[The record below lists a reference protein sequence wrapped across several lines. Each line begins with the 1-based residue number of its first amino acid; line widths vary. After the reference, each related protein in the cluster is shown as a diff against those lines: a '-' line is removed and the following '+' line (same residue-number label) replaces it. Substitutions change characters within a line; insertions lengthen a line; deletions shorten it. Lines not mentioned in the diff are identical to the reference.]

1 MDIAIV
7 ESGVLLKLRFIHFHQ
22 DKIQYDTHK
31 STVSCVRTSLKFCR
45 GKYRGPAQIGFPK
58 YIYFV
63 RMYGEGGRV
72 YQQMYACVFRGREG
86 QNFCVFLRT

>member
-45 GKYRGPAQIGFPK
+45 GKIPK
-58 YIYFV
+58 YRKIFILYACTG
-63 RMYGEGGRV
+63 REGGSVNKCTR
-72 YQQMYACVFRGREG
+72 VFRGRQG
-86 QNFCVFLRT
+86 G